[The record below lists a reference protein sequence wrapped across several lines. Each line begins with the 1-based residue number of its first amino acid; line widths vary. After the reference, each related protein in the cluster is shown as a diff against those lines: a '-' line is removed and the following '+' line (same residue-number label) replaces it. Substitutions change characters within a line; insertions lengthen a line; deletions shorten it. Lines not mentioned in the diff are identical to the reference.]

1 MMVTSNVPRAVRAR
15 HQIALRSSEGVGPRM
30 QGFTLLEVV
39 VAMAIV
45 GLGVVTVMEIYSLGL
60 RLATKSSERTETV
73 AIGRQ
78 VFDRILLRRDPG
90 EGFESGSLAQGYQ
103 WKLNT
108 SRFKVDGVLS
118 LATPWELREINLSIS
133 GGDRQ
138 VDLTTLRLVHEEDR

>member
-1 MMVTSNVPRAVRAR
+1 MTAASKVGRGVRGAYDL
-15 HQIALRSSEGVGPRM
+15 ISRSCERFGPRR

-45 GLGVVTVMEIYSLGL
+45 GLGVVTVMEIFSLGL
-60 RLATKSSERTETV
+60 RLGTKSSERTETV

-103 WKLNT
+103 WQLRT
-108 SRFKVDGVLS
+108 SNFKVDGALP
-118 LATPWELREINLSIS
+118 LATPWQLKEINLSIR
-133 GGDRQ
+133 GGDRR
-138 VDLTTLRLVHEEDR
+138 VDLTTLRLVREEDR